1 MEIQVKDFIE
11 FKSSLNEALD
21 NPSSPEVRAQYLAEN
36 GLSTSTPYEQSYLSD
51 FVPQVAKTSIT
62 NTDSKRETMDEFN
75 NRVLYP
81 ELIRRAEEASKVY
94 QDYKG
99 QKESLNIKNIKFNQK
114 ERIKQ
119 GMEFLTGQ
127 GFTRAQASGI
137 LGNLQAESSFNT
149 TALGDN
155 GTSYGIAQWHKGRWN
170 NLKNFA
176 KAQGTDQ
183 SDYITQLK
191 FLVHE
196 LNTSERTA
204 LDHLKTTKTV
214 EEAARSFAHKFERMK
229 TYNVQREQ
237 YARHFHDS

>member
-11 FKSSLNEALD
+11 FKPSLNEALT
-21 NPSSPEVRAQYLAEN
+21 NPTSPEVRAQYLAEN

-51 FVPQVAKTSIT
+51 FVPQVSKTSVT
-62 NTDSKRETMDEFN
+62 NIDSKRETMDEFN

-81 ELIRRAEEASKVY
+81 ELMRRAEEASKVY
-94 QDYKG
+94 QDYKE

-155 GTSYGIAQWHKGRWN
+155 GTSYGIAQ
-170 NLKNFA
+170 
-176 KAQGTDQ
+176 
-183 SDYITQLK
+183 
-191 FLVHE
+191 
-196 LNTSERTA
+196 
-204 LDHLKTTKTV
+204 
-214 EEAARSFAHKFERMK
+214 
-229 TYNVQREQ
+229 
-237 YARHFHDS
+237 